1 MTPHPEFATVVA
13 EGAALQRQLGDLDLV
28 AVGGT
33 AVALHCRHR
42 YSLDV
47 DFVTPRLRQGYEEVL
62 GLLELWAGWQTNRR
76 NPPVL
81 ILGERH
87 GVELGIRQLRFRDRL
102 ETTAVDGVRIP
113 TVAEMLRIKAFLMA
127 DRRATRDYL
136 DVAALVDRLG
146 ITSAARALQ
155 GLSRLYPPLG
165 RLSAAAAF
173 AEACEAEPADLAQVD
188 LSSYRGLRRP
198 FNDWPHVADLVR
210 QLGHAVIK
218 RELGADSTPQA
229 Q

>member
-1 MTPHPEFATVVA
+1 MTALPEFTNVVA

-47 DFVTPRLRQGYEEVL
+47 DFVTPRLRQGYQEVL
-62 GLLELWAGWQTNRR
+62 GRLELWAGWQTNRR

-102 ETTAVDGVRIP
+102 ETTEVDGVRIP

-127 DRRATRDYL
+127 DRRTTRDYL
-136 DVAALVDRLG
+136 DVAALVERLG
-146 ITSAARALQ
+146 IASAALALQ

-165 RLSAAAAF
+165 RLSAASAV
-173 AEACEAEPADLAQVD
+173 AEACEGEPVDLAEVD
-188 LSSYRGLRRP
+188 LGNYRGIRP
-198 FNDWPHVADLVR
+198 PLTNWQHVAGVVR
-210 QLGHAVIK
+210 ELGHAVIK
-218 RELGADSTPQA
+218 QELDSDLPPSVP
-229 Q
+229 